1 MLPKICYFLFY
12 LFAALVGATPID
24 LEARAPTPPP
34 TTPVPLGITKQTI
47 KGGKGDFTEY
57 TSIVRFKKG
66 TKLTEEQIVGLAEAA
81 WEEMLSDHTQKGKK
95 KFNGNKIP
103 RVMSALQVGDEV
115 YLASSMKGGGGDSY
129 IYTEKETQK
138 VDEKKPKKADEKK
151 PNGSGS
157 KNVKDKKKQ
166 PQTPAP
172 KTPVP
177 EDEFAEFTNVLK
189 NNAKDVM
196 QALKEV
202 SIDSKDHKK
211 QKEQPAGKPYTLDQH
226 RVSASCGEVMAS
238 LLYRLENKNKDL
250 RKTKVDKQK
259 PKIVAWS
266 RVNQDGKLMEKGSIM
281 NPCGSP
287 SNTDAQ
293 NAAACGEN
301 WGCKAFTGP
310 AGMDFDVIK
319 KSVKAKPPNTQ
330 GFPAVDR
337 SSNQDFPKLEKAKP
351 KK

>member
-24 LEARAPTPPP
+24 LEARAPPPPP
-34 TTPVPLGITKQTI
+34 TTPVPLGITKQAV
-47 KGGKGDFTEY
+47 KGGKGDFIQY
-57 TSIVRFKKG
+57 KSIVKFKKG
-66 TKLTEEQIVGLAEAA
+66 TKLSDEQIVGLAEAA
-81 WEEMLSDHTQKGKK
+81 WDEMLSDHTKKGKK
-95 KFNGNKIP
+95 PFNGNQMP

-129 IYTEKETQK
+129 IYTEKETKK
-138 VDEKKPKKADEKK
+138 VDEKK

-172 KTPVP
+172 KSPAP

-189 NNAKDVM
+189 SHAKDVM

-202 SIDSKDHKK
+202 SIDSQDHKK
-211 QKEQPAGKPYTLDQH
+211 QKEQPAGDEYTLDQH
-226 RVSASCGEVMAS
+226 RTSASCGEVMAS
-238 LLYRLENKNKDL
+238 LLYRLENTSKDL

-259 PKIVAWS
+259 PKIVAWT
-266 RVNQDGKLMEKGSIM
+266 RVDQSGKLMKKGNIM
-281 NPCGSP
+281 NPCGNK
-287 SNTDAQ
+287 SNTDKQ
-293 NAAACGEN
+293 NEAACGEN

-310 AGMDFDVIK
+310 AGMDFDIIE
-319 KSVKAKPPNTQ
+319 KSVKPETPGSQ
-330 GFPAVDR
+330 GFPAP
-337 SSNQDFPKLEKAKP
+337 SSLGNKSFPKLEKVKP
-351 KK
+351 EKQ